1 MKDFS
6 PFRELFGK
14 TQLNGAPFKGAG
26 FNSTFQKLLQNGQKS
41 FTSFTGGSLLE
52 QFGDKV
58 QLDPHHICSRSYKVG
73 YRSFSATDQ
82 AKFTRMIGEI
92 SEEIIRIIVLSACRF
107 EKEQYLCVNGF
118 KIVRKMKRIRLENFR
133 CYEDLTVNFKSGVNL
148 LIGDNATG
156 KTTVLKACRYVLS
169 AFFSGYSDENTRWES
184 PINDDFSVRIADG
197 VILPES
203 PVRIFF
209 LPDAAQYATLPAE
222 MEEAEYVVQ
231 KNSKKNS
238 RSLARGLEGFRD
250 HARSLVNAEGKPL
263 PLFASFS
270 TENIHSTR
278 RLDTARFKTYFQKAS
293 FGYYE
298 CLNGDGFFP
307 YWLKRLLVLQEGQKN
322 LHEIASVRT
331 AVSKALG
338 TGGCGII
345 DDLSIRPNQ
354 GKVYYIFSDDREVDA
369 EHLSDGYR
377 RLVNIVTD
385 IAFRCALLNG
395 RLYGADAMINTTGT
409 VLIDEIDMHLHPTL
423 QANVLK
429 GLQRAF
435 PKLQFIVTSHA
446 PMVMTSVKND
456 DYNVVYR
463 LSYEQGQ
470 YSVQESDTYGMDAST
485 ITEAVL
491 RQTPR
496 DREVDEQL
504 KKLFEYIDSDSA
516 PEAWV
521 LLKGMRNRF
530 GDRLPELAE
539 AEAMLNFS
547 IAEDHEKD

>member
-1 MKDFS
+1 
-6 PFRELFGK
+6 
-14 TQLNGAPFKGAG
+14 
-26 FNSTFQKLLQNGQKS
+26 
-41 FTSFTGGSLLE
+41 
-52 QFGDKV
+52 
-58 QLDPHHICSRSYKVG
+58 
-73 YRSFSATDQ
+73 
-82 AKFTRMIGEI
+82 
-92 SEEIIRIIVLSACRF
+92 
-107 EKEQYLCVNGF
+107 
-118 KIVRKMKRIRLENFR
+118 MKRIRVENFR
-133 CYEDLTVNFKSGVNL
+133 CYDDLTVNLKPGVNL
-148 LIGDNATG
+148 LIGDNASG

-184 PINDDFSVRIADG
+184 PVDDDFSVRIADG
-197 VILPES
+197 MILPER
-203 PVRIFF
+203 PIRIFF
-209 LPDAAQYATLPAE
+209 LPDTTQYAPVP
-222 MEEAEYVVQ
+222 EENALVRPGTGEKEYVVQ

-238 RSLARGLEGFRD
+238 RSLIGGLEGFRD
-250 HARSLVNAEGKPL
+250 YARLLVNVTDKAL

-270 TENIHSTR
+270 TEDIHSTR
-278 RLDTARFKTYFQKAS
+278 RLDAARFKNYLQKAS

-331 AVSKALG
+331 AVFKALG

-354 GKVYYIFSDDREVDA
+354 GKVYYIFSDGREVDA

-377 RLVNIVTD
+377 RLVNIITD
-385 IAFRCALLNG
+385 VAFRCALLNG
-395 RLYGADAMINTTGT
+395 RLYGEEAVYNTYGT

-423 QANVLK
+423 QANVLR

-456 DYNVVYR
+456 DRNVVYR
-463 LSYEQGQ
+463 LSYEQGE
-470 YSVQESDTYGMDAST
+470 YSLQESDTYGMDAST
-485 ITEAVL
+485 ITDAVL
-491 RQTPR
+491 KQTPR
-496 DREVDEQL
+496 EKAVDEQL
-504 KKLFEYIDSDSA
+504 KELFERIDAGSEK
-516 PEAWV
+516 EART
-521 LLKGMRNRF
+521 LLEEMRRHF

-547 IAEDHEKD
+547 IAEDDEED

>member
-1 MKDFS
+1 
-6 PFRELFGK
+6 
-14 TQLNGAPFKGAG
+14 
-26 FNSTFQKLLQNGQKS
+26 
-41 FTSFTGGSLLE
+41 
-52 QFGDKV
+52 
-58 QLDPHHICSRSYKVG
+58 
-73 YRSFSATDQ
+73 
-82 AKFTRMIGEI
+82 
-92 SEEIIRIIVLSACRF
+92 
-107 EKEQYLCVNGF
+107 
-118 KIVRKMKRIRLENFR
+118 MKRIRVENFR
-133 CYEDLTVNFKSGVNL
+133 CYDDLTVNLKPGVNL
-148 LIGDNATG
+148 LIGDNASG

-184 PINDDFSVRIADG
+184 PVDDDFSVRIADG
-197 VILPES
+197 MILPER
-203 PVRIFF
+203 PIRIFF
-209 LPDAAQYATLPAE
+209 LPDTTQYAPVP
-222 MEEAEYVVQ
+222 EENALVRPGTGEKEYVVQ

-238 RSLARGLEGFRD
+238 RSLIGGLEGFRD
-250 HARSLVNAEGKPL
+250 YARLLVNVTDKAL

-270 TENIHSTR
+270 TEDIHSTR
-278 RLDTARFKTYFQKAS
+278 RLDAARFKNYLQKVS

-298 CLNGDGFFP
+298 CLNGDGSFP

-322 LHEIASVRT
+322 LHEITSVRT

-354 GKVYYIFSDDREVDA
+354 GKVYYIFSDGREVDA

-385 IAFRCALLNG
+385 VAFRCALLNG
-395 RLYGADAMINTTGT
+395 RLYGEEAVYNTYGT

-423 QANVLK
+423 QANVLR

-456 DYNVVYR
+456 DRNVVYR
-463 LSYEQGQ
+463 LSYEQGE
-470 YSVQESDTYGMDAST
+470 YSLQESDTYGMDAST
-485 ITEAVL
+485 ITDAVL
-491 RQTPR
+491 KQIPR
-496 DREVDEQL
+496 EKAVDEQL
-504 KKLFEYIDSDSA
+504 QELFECIDAGSEK
-516 PEAWV
+516 EART
-521 LLKGMRNRF
+521 LLEEMRTHF

-547 IAEDHEKD
+547 IAEDDEED

>member
-1 MKDFS
+1 
-6 PFRELFGK
+6 
-14 TQLNGAPFKGAG
+14 
-26 FNSTFQKLLQNGQKS
+26 
-41 FTSFTGGSLLE
+41 
-52 QFGDKV
+52 
-58 QLDPHHICSRSYKVG
+58 
-73 YRSFSATDQ
+73 
-82 AKFTRMIGEI
+82 
-92 SEEIIRIIVLSACRF
+92 
-107 EKEQYLCVNGF
+107 
-118 KIVRKMKRIRLENFR
+118 MKRIRVENFR
-133 CYEDLTVNFKSGVNL
+133 CYDDLTVDLKSGVNL
-148 LIGDNATG
+148 LIGDNASG

-184 PINDDFSVRIADG
+184 PVDDDFSVRIADG
-197 VILPES
+197 MILPER
-203 PVRIFF
+203 PIRIFF
-209 LPDAAQYATLPAE
+209 LPDTTQYAPVP
-222 MEEAEYVVQ
+222 EENALVRPGTGEKEYVVQ

-238 RSLARGLEGFRD
+238 RSLIGGLEGFRD
-250 HARSLVNAEGKPL
+250 YARLLVNVTDKAL

-270 TENIHSTR
+270 TEDIHSTR
-278 RLDTARFKTYFQKAS
+278 RLDAARFKNYLQKVS

-354 GKVYYIFSDDREVDA
+354 GKVYYIFSDGREVDA

-385 IAFRCALLNG
+385 VAFRCALLNG
-395 RLYGADAMINTTGT
+395 RLYGAEAVYNTYGT

-423 QANVLK
+423 QANVLR

-456 DYNVVYR
+456 ERNVVYR
-463 LSYEQGQ
+463 LSYEQGE
-470 YSVQESDTYGMDAST
+470 YSLQESDTYGMDAST
-485 ITEAVL
+485 ITDAVL
-491 RQTPR
+491 KQIPR
-496 DREVDEQL
+496 EKAVDEQL
-504 KKLFEYIDSDSA
+504 KELFERIDAGSEK
-516 PEAWV
+516 EART
-521 LLKGMRNRF
+521 LLEEMRTHF

-547 IAEDHEKD
+547 IVEDDEDD

>member
-1 MKDFS
+1 
-6 PFRELFGK
+6 
-14 TQLNGAPFKGAG
+14 
-26 FNSTFQKLLQNGQKS
+26 
-41 FTSFTGGSLLE
+41 
-52 QFGDKV
+52 
-58 QLDPHHICSRSYKVG
+58 
-73 YRSFSATDQ
+73 
-82 AKFTRMIGEI
+82 
-92 SEEIIRIIVLSACRF
+92 
-107 EKEQYLCVNGF
+107 
-118 KIVRKMKRIRLENFR
+118 MKRIRVENFR
-133 CYEDLTVNFKSGVNL
+133 CYDDLTVNLKPGVNL
-148 LIGDNATG
+148 LIGDNASG

-184 PINDDFSVRIADG
+184 PVDDDFSVRIADG
-197 VILPES
+197 MILPER
-203 PVRIFF
+203 PIRIFF
-209 LPDAAQYATLPAE
+209 LPDTTQYAPVP
-222 MEEAEYVVQ
+222 EENALLRPGTGEKEYVVQ

-238 RSLARGLEGFRD
+238 RSLIGGLEGFRD
-250 HARSLVNAEGKPL
+250 YARLLVNAADRAL

-270 TENIHSTR
+270 TEDIHSTR
-278 RLDTARFKTYFQKAS
+278 RLDAARFKNYLQKVS

-322 LHEIASVRT
+322 LHEITSVRT

-354 GKVYYIFSDDREVDA
+354 GKVYYIFSDGREVDA

-377 RLVNIVTD
+377 RLVNIITD
-385 IAFRCALLNG
+385 VAFRCALLNG
-395 RLYGADAMINTTGT
+395 RLYGEEAVYNTYGT

-423 QANVLK
+423 QANVLR

-456 DYNVVYR
+456 DRNVVYR
-463 LSYEQGQ
+463 LSYEQGE
-470 YSVQESDTYGMDAST
+470 YSLQESDTYGMDAST
-485 ITEAVL
+485 ITDAVL
-491 RQTPR
+491 KQIPR
-496 DREVDEQL
+496 EKAVDEQL
-504 KKLFEYIDSDSA
+504 QELFECIDAGSEK
-516 PEAWV
+516 EART
-521 LLKGMRNRF
+521 LLEEMRTHF

-547 IAEDHEKD
+547 IAEDDEED

>member
-1 MKDFS
+1 
-6 PFRELFGK
+6 
-14 TQLNGAPFKGAG
+14 
-26 FNSTFQKLLQNGQKS
+26 
-41 FTSFTGGSLLE
+41 
-52 QFGDKV
+52 
-58 QLDPHHICSRSYKVG
+58 
-73 YRSFSATDQ
+73 
-82 AKFTRMIGEI
+82 
-92 SEEIIRIIVLSACRF
+92 
-107 EKEQYLCVNGF
+107 
-118 KIVRKMKRIRLENFR
+118 MKRIRVENFR
-133 CYEDLTVNFKSGVNL
+133 CYDDLTVNLKPGVNL
-148 LIGDNATG
+148 LIGDNASG

-184 PINDDFSVRIADG
+184 PVDDDFSVRIADG
-197 VILPES
+197 MILPER
-203 PVRIFF
+203 PIRIFF
-209 LPDAAQYATLPAE
+209 LPDTTQYAPLP
-222 MEEAEYVVQ
+222 EENALVRPGTGEKEYVVQ

-238 RSLARGLEGFRD
+238 RPLIGGLEGFRD
-250 HARSLVNAEGKPL
+250 YARLLVNATDRAL

-270 TENIHSTR
+270 TEDIHSTR
-278 RLDTARFKTYFQKAS
+278 RLDAARFKNYLQKVS

-354 GKVYYIFSDDREVDA
+354 GKVYYIFSDGREVDA

-385 IAFRCALLNG
+385 VAFRCALLNG
-395 RLYGADAMINTTGT
+395 RLYGEEAVYNTYGT

-423 QANVLK
+423 QANVLR

-456 DYNVVYR
+456 ERNVVYR
-463 LSYEQGQ
+463 LSFEDGK
-470 YSVQESDTYGMDAST
+470 YSLQESDTYGMDAST
-485 ITEAVL
+485 ITDAVL
-491 RQTPR
+491 KQIPR
-496 DREVDEQL
+496 EKAVDEQL
-504 KKLFEYIDSDSA
+504 KELFERIDAGSEK
-516 PEAWV
+516 EART
-521 LLKGMRNRF
+521 LLEEMRTHF

-547 IAEDHEKD
+547 IAEDDEED